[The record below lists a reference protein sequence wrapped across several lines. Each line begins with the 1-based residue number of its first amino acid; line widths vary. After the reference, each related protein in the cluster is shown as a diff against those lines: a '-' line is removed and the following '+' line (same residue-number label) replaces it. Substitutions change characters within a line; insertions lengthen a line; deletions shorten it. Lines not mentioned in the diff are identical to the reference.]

1 MSAER
6 QQAIAYLRAPAN
18 KLWRWDEDGAV
29 VVWTDGTT
37 VAFRE
42 EIVEVLKSLAPNG
55 LPPFGSII
63 LLLAACRGKLPLIDK
78 ILEAPGER
86 VIIES
91 QEKARLL
98 LTARRQL
105 AVQIASALGELT
117 KVSQLPSELNSGL
130 NAKRLLAQAVFEVV
144 KVERTAESKVI
155 LAGLREPLSDAEL
168 NPEPDAP
175 GGNLVRQVQIVAD
188 GLKPLSAESLALRLR
203 TGLNALPKEVD
214 VELPAAERARRL
226 IEELSRDRE
235 YGSVARAA
243 RELMAAV
250 RLPRRLGEREELAIG
265 GISDIT
271 NRGPLDKLLLS
282 ELAHDD
288 LTLAA
293 RVALNEALYLRR
305 EPPMRE
311 PPGTLAVLLDSS
323 IRLWGT
329 PRVLAVAVGLA
340 LAACDKQHAKV
351 MVWRAHGT
359 QLKPVDLLSREGL
372 IAHLSALETEP
383 HCGQALPAFVTAL
396 PEDGQN
402 QAVLITHAD
411 ALNDAEFRHALAKSP
426 STPGFIATVDRSG
439 RFELYSLPF
448 ARRQPLCEADLDLAA
463 IFEEKPDAT
472 PLINPALA
480 ANLPAIFCVSPFPFL
495 LPFQGRVDCWTKG
508 PDGFTY
514 AVLHDRRLVRFKD
527 TKTGGRVLPSNLP
540 PGKTV
545 WMACQNG
552 FVYVVKG
559 STGRKPSWLLSMPVI
574 GGEPRTFDLESGS
587 DLLAVHCT
595 GETILVIRRHD
606 IRAYSLATGQLLGRT
621 LNHYE
626 WVHGRY
632 FRGKDRF
639 WFPVWDGQHVKFEP
653 LSMVSGLLPPDIQLV
668 FDRPGVEGPWV
679 VHEDVEVLSTVT
691 GERHYIKL
699 PTGRPTFRLETVKVS
714 NDGNRVFAALH
725 RNSLPSSVRGTLSSV
740 LDLTTGK
747 SQQFNSPTVPNDF
760 DPPPTL
766 PNWNLFR
773 LTHSVALFSAG
784 VLLRGRNERW
794 RQLVYQPSHGLR
806 ILELQQ
812 GFTDRIET
820 LSFAPCQSPP
830 GASCSLQVANC
841 PDGSRVFLDSR
852 GLLHFKSA
860 DPSLP
865 EISLVLSAGEV
876 AAWTSDGFT
885 AGPAFFFEETRPSE
899 PGEISERLAR
909 FVSAAQGR
917 LIRVA

>member
-29 VVWTDGTT
+29 VVWMDGTT

-42 EIVEVLKSLAPNG
+42 ELVQILQSLSPNG

-63 LLLAACRGKLPLIDK
+63 LLLAACKGKLAPVDK

-105 AVQIASALGELT
+105 TAQITSALNELT
-117 KVSQLPSELNSGL
+117 KVSQLPGELNSGL
-130 NAKRLLAQAVFEVV
+130 HAKRFLAQAVFEAV
-144 KVERTAESKVI
+144 KVERTAEPGII
-155 LAGLREPLSDAEL
+155 LRGLREPLTDAEL

-175 GGNLVRQVQIVAD
+175 GGNLVRQAQIVAD
-188 GLKPLSAESLALRLR
+188 GLKPHSTESLALRLR
-203 TGLNALPKEVD
+203 TGLDALPKAAD
-214 VELPAAERARRL
+214 TELPAAERARRL

-235 YGSVARAA
+235 HGAVARAA

-329 PRVLAVAVGLA
+329 PRVLAAAVGLA
-340 LAACDKQHAKV
+340 LAACDKQHAQV
-351 MVWRAHGT
+351 LVWRAHRT
-359 QLKPVDLLSREGL
+359 QLHPVDLLARQGL
-372 IAHLSALETEP
+372 VAHLSALETEP
-383 HCGQALPAFVTAL
+383 HCGQALPAFVAAL
-396 PEDGQN
+396 PPEGEN
-402 QAVLITHAD
+402 QAVIITHAD
-411 ALNDAEFRHALAKSP
+411 ALNDPEFRHALAKCP
-426 STPGFIATVDRSG
+426 ITPGFIATVDRTG
-439 RFELYSLPF
+439 RFELYPLPL
-448 ARRQPLCEADLDLAA
+448 ARRQPLCEAELDLAA
-463 IFEEKPDAT
+463 IFEEKKGAT
-472 PLINPALA
+472 PLLNPALA
-480 ANLPAIFCVSPFPFL
+480 ANLPAIFSVAPFPFL

-508 PDGFTY
+508 SDGFTY
-514 AVLHDRRLVRFKD
+514 GVLHDRRLVRFQD
-527 TKTGGRVLPSNLP
+527 SKTGGRVLASDLP

-545 WMACQNG
+545 WMTCQNG
-552 FVYVVKG
+552 LVHVVKG
-559 STGRKPSWLLSMPVI
+559 SVGRKPSWLLSMPVT
-574 GGEPRTFDLESGS
+574 GGESRSFDLESGS
-587 DLLAVHCT
+587 ELLAVHCA
-595 GETILVIRRHD
+595 GEAILVIRRHD
-606 IRAYSLATGQLLGRT
+606 IRAYSLSTGQMLGRT

-639 WFPVWDGQHVKFEP
+639 WFPVWNGQQVKFEP
-653 LSMVSGLLPPDIQLV
+653 LPLPEPFTPVDFRIV
-668 FDRPGVEGPWV
+668 FDREGIEGPWF
-679 VHEDVEVLSTVT
+679 VHEDETVVSSIS
-691 GERHYIKL
+691 GERFHLDL
-699 PTGRPTFRLETVKVS
+699 PSGRPHFWLEGVKTSV
-714 NDGNRVFAALH
+714 DGHRVFATLKQQK
-725 RNSLPSSVRGTLSSV
+725 LSSL
-740 LDLTTGK
+740 LDLTTGQA
-747 SQQFNSPTVPNDF
+747 QQFHSHAVPNNF
-760 DPPPTL
+760 DPPPVL

-784 VLLRGRNERW
+784 LLLRGRNERW

-806 ILELQQ
+806 ILDLQQ
-812 GFTDRIET
+812 GFTDQIQT
-820 LSFAPCQSPP
+820 LSFAPCAPP
-830 GASCSLQVANC
+830 PRAGCSLQVATC

-865 EISLVLSAGEV
+865 EISLVLSSGEV

-885 AGPAFFFEETRPSE
+885 AGPAFFFEDTRPSE
-899 PGEISERLAR
+899 PGEVSERLAR